1 MKYILLFI
9 KKVVMAICLL
19 YAVNLIVTSVGMK
32 IPINIISITSVSILG
47 IPALIVLAILSK
59 LL

>member
-1 MKYILLFI
+1 MKYIVFI
-9 KKVVMAICLL
+9 IKRIVMAICLL
-19 YAVNLIVTSVGMK
+19 YAVDLIISSTGYL

-47 IPALIVLAILSK
+47 LPAIISLVILNK